1 MAKYEITE
9 DRQITCEGRRI
20 GTFDEDGRIT
30 LEVDEISG
38 QALGYLKKLVADEK
52 ARVSVRPEEEMQPHA
67 TEVPE
72 APPMDPRYG
81 DKTPAYAEWM
91 FKFFPDKAAMIYA
104 GRKIMGRQM
113 PMAIGPETPPLP
125 SAAET
130 KTPEPGADVPESA
143 MGKEA
148 PEQWM

>member
-1 MAKYEITE
+1 I
-9 DRQITCEGRRI
+9 
-20 GTFDEDGRIT
+20 
-30 LEVDEISG
+30 EISA
-38 QALGYLKKLVADEK
+38 QAMAYLKKLLADETF
-52 ARVSVRPEEEMQPHA
+52 RDSVRHEEPELQPHA
-67 TEVPE
+67 TEVSE